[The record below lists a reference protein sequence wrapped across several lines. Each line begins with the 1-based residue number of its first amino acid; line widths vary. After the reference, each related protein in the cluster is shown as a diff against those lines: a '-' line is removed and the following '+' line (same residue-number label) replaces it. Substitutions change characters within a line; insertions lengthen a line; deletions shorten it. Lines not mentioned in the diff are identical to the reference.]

1 MDKLTFKPSE
11 AIKGKFKVVNTT
23 TPLIHFG
30 GSLVDLRTITLE
42 EAEQHVTNG
51 IGYLEKAKKA

>member
-11 AIKGKFKVVNTT
+11 AITKKFKVVNTT

-30 GSLVDLRTITLE
+30 GSVVDLRVVTLE
-42 EAEQHVTNG
+42 EAEQLVADG
-51 IGYLEKAKKA
+51 IGYLEKVGK